1 MQAMIAL
8 STTPDEET
16 AANIAETLVNE
27 HLAACVQVL
36 AGATSYYRWQ
46 GRLEKSDEKL
56 LIIKTSRDRLDEL
69 ISRVESLHPYD
80 VPELVAVEVTG
91 GAKKYLD
98 WIAQETVK

>member
-1 MQAMIAL
+1 MQAIIAL

-16 AANIAETLVNE
+16 AASIAETLVNE
-27 HLAACVQVL
+27 NLAACVQVL
-36 AGATSYYRWQ
+36 PGAISYYRWE
-46 GRLEKSDEKL
+46 GKLEKSGEKL

-69 ISRVESLHPYD
+69 TSRIESMHPYE